1 MSQFWRNAALVL
13 IAILVPGGL
22 VVLIPAFYRLLIELR
37 AKRQQR
43 ARGSQATATRL
54 NAGA

>member
-1 MSQFWRNAALVL
+1 MSHFWRTPALIL

-37 AKRQQR
+37 DKRQER
-43 ARGSQATATRL
+43 ARENLATAMRVK
-54 NAGA
+54 AGT